1 MDKIERMKLFLKA
14 KLPIVDEPDLD
25 VVIAAAVALAKYYGQ
40 LAMKEDV
47 TDEQF
52 QSACSLVV
60 AAFDGD
66 TIHHLEECIQGFKEE
81 VFNDL

>member
-14 KLPIVDEPDLD
+14 TLPIVDDPDLD
-25 VVIAAAVALAKYYGQ
+25 VVIAASVVMARYFGQ
-40 LAMKEDV
+40 LAEKEDV
-47 TDEQF
+47 TDKQF

-66 TIHHLEECIQGFKEE
+66 TIHHLEECIEGFKEE
-81 VFNDL
+81 VF

>member
-14 KLPIVDEPDLD
+14 TLPIVEEPDLD
-25 VVIAAAVALAKYYGQ
+25 MVIAASIALARYYQQ

-47 TDEQF
+47 TDQQF

-60 AAFDGD
+60 AAFDANR
-66 TIHHLEECIQGFKEE
+66 IQHLEECIKGFKEE
-81 VFNDL
+81 VF